1 MEPFVKL
8 NGIVAPLDRV
18 NVDTDQIIPAVYLKS
33 IERTG
38 FQDALFSS
46 WRYRE
51 DGSPE
56 GEFVLNVPA
65 YRSATVL
72 VAGRNFGCGSSREH
86 APWALHDYGIR
97 SIIAPSFA
105 DIFYNNC
112 LQNGLLP
119 VRLPEETVRRIL
131 DKASADPGYRINVDL
146 EGQRVWDE
154 AEEIAVQF
162 DMDPARRHA
171 LLNGLDDIGQTMQH
185 EDKIDAYE
193 AARGL

>member
-1 MEPFVKL
+1 MEPFIKL
-8 NGIVAPLDRV
+8 SGVVAPLDRV
-18 NVDTDQIIPAVYLKS
+18 NVDTDQIIPAVFLKR

-38 FQDALFSS
+38 FEDALFSS

-51 DGSPE
+51 DGSPNPD
-56 GEFVLNVPA
+56 FVLNVPA

-97 SIIAPSFA
+97 CIIAPSFA

-131 DKASADPGYRINVDL
+131 DKAAEDPGYRINVDL
-146 EGQRVWDE
+146 EDRRVWDE
-154 AEEIAVQF
+154 GEEIAVQF

-171 LLNGLDDIGQTMQH
+171 LLNGLDDIGLTLQH

-193 AARGL
+193 AALGL